1 MIFQEEAKVEET
13 LAKGLE
19 LCVNEVKEL
28 VPWVH
33 DPVDHTCFYL
43 ANMIPKKTLCLQSD
57 IYHNMSVDDRL
68 KFHERQP
75 YPHMGKILDLM
86 EKLVSVTFVPPAC
99 CPQGGPKHCLLSV
112 LISVC

>member
-1 MIFQEEAKVEET
+1 MHVTHFAVRNKSETVDIIFQEEAKVEEA

-19 LCVNEVKEL
+19 LCVKEVKER

-43 ANMIPKKTLCLQSD
+43 VEMIPKKTVCLQHD
-57 IYHNMSVDDRL
+57 IYHNMPVDDRL
-68 KFHERQP
+68 KFHDRQP

-86 EKLVSVTFVPPAC
+86 HKLVSNVM
-99 CPQGGPKHCLLSV
+99 
-112 LISVC
+112 